1 MIRISLGALAA
12 LAIAAMVGAVALLT
26 PTGVVEAQSHSASRA
41 FQRTWAAP
49 GSELRVTITASNFGA
64 FGQVVETL
72 PEGFSFV
79 SASLPVEEEGQVVR
93 FNLFGDSSFNYV
105 VTVPTAE
112 GQYVFSGNIRNQ
124 DKEERT
130 ISGHRQFRVGPPPT
144 PAPTST
150 PTPTPTATA
159 TPEPTATPTPEPT
172 ATPVPTATPSPSPT
186 PAPTATATPVPTPT
200 AEPTATAAPTATAT
214 AAPTATP
221 SPTATVVTVA
231 ATPEAEA
238 GGLGFL
244 WLLPVILV
252 VGAILGVLFYLR
264 RRR

>member
-12 LAIAAMVGAVALLT
+12 LAIAAMVGALALLT

-41 FQRTWAAP
+41 FQRTWGAP

-79 SASLPVEEEGQVVR
+79 SASLPVAEEGQVVR

-124 DKEERT
+124 DKEERDYL
-130 ISGHRQFRVGPPPT
+130 GPQ
-144 PAPTST
+144 A
-150 PTPTPTATA
+150 
-159 TPEPTATPTPEPT
+159 
-172 ATPVPTATPSPSPT
+172 VPRR
-186 PAPTATATPVPTPT
+186 
-200 AEPTATAAPTATAT
+200 TAANPCADVDAH
-214 AAPTATP
+214 ADAHGNGN
-221 SPTATVVTVA
+221 
-231 ATPEAEA
+231 A
-238 GGLGFL
+238 GTHGH
-244 WLLPVILV
+244 
-252 VGAILGVLFYLR
+252 ANA
-264 RRR
+264 